1 LVDDDIRFKVI
12 DDSNPFRPFLGK
24 LVRAQVRGDNG
35 SITGEVEKISDKYM
49 VLRHR
54 DGRTSI
60 LKLTQIVAFSELPR
74 ERDGDD

>member
-1 LVDDDIRFKVI
+1 LVEDIGFKVI
-12 DDSNPFRPFLGK
+12 DDNNPFRPYLGK
-24 LVRAQVRGDNG
+24 VVRAQVRGDNG
-35 SITGEVEKISDKYM
+35 SITGKVEKISDRYM

-60 LKLTQIVAFSELPR
+60 LKLSQIVAFSELPR